1 MKDFIAKLRGMLPH
15 KTPVFIA
22 LVVFIALFV
31 LFQCAKAAEL
41 PHTRFDA
48 GARIGKGEAA
58 YITVSAAYPGPTANT
73 HWEGGLLLLGASNDD
88 EYGYTRNN
96 LMPFGMLVATRWR
109 VSLGLGLGHW
119 IAESP
124 YSGTRTQAV
133 LLLRV
138 RLFDVGKGSCSV
150 QHLHASN
157 ASIKPPNPGW
167 ELPGFGCT
175 LQW

>member
-31 LFQCAKAAEL
+31 LFQCAKAADL

-48 GARIGKGEAA
+48 GARVSKGEAA
-58 YITVSAAYPGPTANT
+58 YIATSVAYPGPTANT

-96 LMPFGMLVATRWR
+96 LMPFAVLMATRWR
-109 VSLGLGLGHW
+109 VSLGMGLGHW
-119 IAESP
+119 IADTP
-124 YSGTRTQAV
+124 YSGTNTQVV
-133 LLLRV
+133 LVLRLRV
-138 RLFDVGKGSCSV
+138 VDIGKGSCSV
-150 QHLHASN
+150 QHIHASN
-157 ASIKPPNPGW
+157 ASIKQPNPGW
-167 ELPGFGCT
+167 EMPGIGCS